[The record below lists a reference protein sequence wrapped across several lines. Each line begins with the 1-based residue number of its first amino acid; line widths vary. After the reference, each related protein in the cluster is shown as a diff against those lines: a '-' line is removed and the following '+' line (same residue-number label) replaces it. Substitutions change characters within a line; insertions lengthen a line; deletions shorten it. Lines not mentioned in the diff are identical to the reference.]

1 MHAGE
6 LFPSDSAPLLPRIAQ
21 GLYEQ
26 HVRDSAMGFAAYAD
40 LISECVRLVAE
51 AREVSAAIVDPAD
64 RTGDRIEAARTA
76 LDSRLARIPALEET
90 CAKRKPV
97 RRLSSKP

>member
-6 LFPSDSAPLLPRIAQ
+6 LLPPDAAPLLPRIAQ
-21 GLYEQ
+21 SLYEQ

-51 AREVSAAIVDPAD
+51 AREVSAAIMDKID

-76 LDSRLARIPALEET
+76 LDSRLARIAELEES
-90 CAKRKPV
+90 CAKRRPV
-97 RRLSSKP
+97 NR